1 VFRLNELFKT
11 LKSNRELRRRLI
23 VTLVIFA
30 IFRFVTHIP
39 VPGVNLEAIKNVFA
53 SNQLLSLLD
62 VFSGGTLAN
71 FSILALGL
79 NPYINASIIMQL
91 LTAVVPTLEQW
102 AKEGEE
108 GRDKITKITR
118 YSTVFLAIVQAFGI
132 SVWLQ
137 NMGVLMISGFS
148 FRFLLL
154 ITLTAGTCFL
164 MWLGEQITDF
174 GIGNGISIIIFAGI
188 IAQIPSQ
195 LTQTIKLLQVGEIN
209 IISLLSLIIIG
220 IIVVGGVI
228 AIQQGQRRIPVQYA
242 KRVIGRKMYGGQS
255 THIPLR
261 VNQAGVIPI
270 IFASAFLL
278 FPATI
283 AQFFQNITFM
293 KSMAAAL
300 SPGQPLYLVLY
311 SILIILST
319 FFYTAITFNPINLAD
334 NMKKYGGFIPGIRPG
349 KNTSVFIDHIMTR
362 ITLSGAIFL
371 TIIAILPNILIE
383 ITGITTFY
391 FGGTSI
397 LIMVGVALETIQ
409 QIESQLLMR
418 HYEGFIKK

>member
-1 VFRLNELFKT
+1 MLETLRNLFKIPDLKKRLYFT
-11 LKSNRELRRRLI
+11 LGMLVVVRLGSH
-23 VTLVIFA
+23 L
-30 IFRFVTHIP
+30 P
-39 VPGVNLEAIKNVFA
+39 LPGVNKEALTNLFAQGGILGFFDLFAGGALSRFSVFA
-53 SNQLLSLLD
+53 
-62 VFSGGTLAN
+62 
-71 FSILALGL
+71 LGIM
-79 NPYINASIIMQL
+79 PYINASIIMQL
-91 LTAVVPTLEQW
+91 LTAVIPTLEQW

-293 KSMAAAL
+293 KSMSEAL

-319 FFYTAITFNPINLAD
+319 FFYSAITFNPINLAD

>member
-1 VFRLNELFKT
+1 MLETIRNLFKIPDLKKRLLFT
-11 LKSNRELRRRLI
+11 LGMLVVVRLGSH
-23 VTLVIFA
+23 L
-30 IFRFVTHIP
+30 P
-39 VPGVNLEAIKNVFA
+39 LPGVNKEALTNLFAQGGILGFFDLFAGGALSRFSVFA
-53 SNQLLSLLD
+53 
-62 VFSGGTLAN
+62 
-71 FSILALGL
+71 LGIM
-79 NPYINASIIMQL
+79 PYINASIIMQL
-91 LTAVVPTLEQW
+91 LTAVIPTLEQW
-102 AKEGEE
+102 AKEGED

-118 YSTVFLAIVQAFGI
+118 YFTVFLAIVQAFGI

-188 IAQIPSQ
+188 VAQIPSE
-195 LTQTIKLLQVGEIN
+195 LAQTIKLLQVGEIS

-319 FFYTAITFNPINLAD
+319 FFYSAITFNPINLAD

-371 TIIAILPNILIE
+371 TIIAILPNILIK

-397 LIMVGVALETIQ
+397 LIMVGVALETVQ
-409 QIESQLLMR
+409 QIESHLLMR

>member
-1 VFRLNELFKT
+1 LLETLRNLFKIPDLKKRLYFT
-11 LKSNRELRRRLI
+11 LGMLVVVRLGSH
-23 VTLVIFA
+23 L
-30 IFRFVTHIP
+30 P
-39 VPGVNLEAIKNVFA
+39 LPGVNKEALTNLFAQGGILGFFDLFAGGALSRFSVFA
-53 SNQLLSLLD
+53 
-62 VFSGGTLAN
+62 
-71 FSILALGL
+71 LGIM
-79 NPYINASIIMQL
+79 PYINASIIMQL
-91 LTAVVPTLEQW
+91 LTAVIPTLEQW

-195 LTQTIKLLQVGEIN
+195 LTQTIKLLQVGEIS

-242 KRVIGRKMYGGQS
+242 KRMIGRKMYGGQS

-293 KSMAAAL
+293 KSIAAAL

-319 FFYTAITFNPINLAD
+319 FFYSAITFNPINLAD

-371 TIIAILPNILIE
+371 TIIAILPNILIK

-409 QIESQLLMR
+409 QIESHLLMR

>member
-1 VFRLNELFKT
+1 MLETLRNLFKIPDLKKRLYFT
-11 LKSNRELRRRLI
+11 LGMLVVVRLGSH
-23 VTLVIFA
+23 L
-30 IFRFVTHIP
+30 P
-39 VPGVNLEAIKNVFA
+39 LPGVNKEALTNLFAQGGILGFFDLFAGGALSRFSVFA
-53 SNQLLSLLD
+53 
-62 VFSGGTLAN
+62 
-71 FSILALGL
+71 LGIM
-79 NPYINASIIMQL
+79 PYINASIIMQL
-91 LTAVVPTLEQW
+91 LTAVIPTLEQW

-174 GIGNGISIIIFAGI
+174 GIGNGISVIIFAGI

-195 LTQTIKLLQVGEIN
+195 LTQTIKLLQVGEIS

-242 KRVIGRKMYGGQS
+242 KRVIGRRMYGGQG

-319 FFYTAITFNPINLAD
+319 FFYSAITFNPINLAD

-371 TIIAILPNILIE
+371 TIIAILPNILIK

-409 QIESQLLMR
+409 QIESHLLMR

>member
-1 VFRLNELFKT
+1 MLETLRNLFKIPDLKKRLYFT
-11 LKSNRELRRRLI
+11 LGMLVVVRLGSH
-23 VTLVIFA
+23 L
-30 IFRFVTHIP
+30 P
-39 VPGVNLEAIKNVFA
+39 LPGVNKEALTNLFAQGGILGFFDLFAGGALSRFSVFA
-53 SNQLLSLLD
+53 
-62 VFSGGTLAN
+62 
-71 FSILALGL
+71 LGIM
-79 NPYINASIIMQL
+79 PYINASIIMQL
-91 LTAVVPTLEQW
+91 LTAVIPTLEQW

-188 IAQIPSQ
+188 IAQIPSE
-195 LTQTIKLLQVGEIN
+195 LAQTIKLLQVGEIS

-319 FFYTAITFNPINLAD
+319 FFYSAITFNPINLAD

-371 TIIAILPNILIE
+371 TIIAILPNILIK

-397 LIMVGVALETIQ
+397 LIMVGVALETVQ
-409 QIESQLLMR
+409 QIESHLLMR

>member
-1 VFRLNELFKT
+1 MLETLRNLFKIPDLKKRLYFT
-11 LKSNRELRRRLI
+11 LGMLVVVRLGSH
-23 VTLVIFA
+23 L
-30 IFRFVTHIP
+30 P
-39 VPGVNLEAIKNVFA
+39 LPGVNKEALTNLFAQGGILGFFDLFAGGALSRFSVFA
-53 SNQLLSLLD
+53 
-62 VFSGGTLAN
+62 
-71 FSILALGL
+71 LGIM
-79 NPYINASIIMQL
+79 PYINASIIMQL

>member
-1 VFRLNELFKT
+1 LLETLRNLFKIPDLKKRLYFT
-11 LKSNRELRRRLI
+11 LGMLVVVRLGSH
-23 VTLVIFA
+23 L
-30 IFRFVTHIP
+30 P
-39 VPGVNLEAIKNVFA
+39 LPGVNKEALTNLFAQGGILGFFDLFAGGALSRFSVFA
-53 SNQLLSLLD
+53 
-62 VFSGGTLAN
+62 
-71 FSILALGL
+71 LGIM
-79 NPYINASIIMQL
+79 PYINASIIMQL
-91 LTAVVPTLEQW
+91 LTAVIPTLEQW

-195 LTQTIKLLQVGEIN
+195 LTQTIKLLQVGEIS

-242 KRVIGRKMYGGQS
+242 KRMIGRKMYGGQS

-293 KSMAAAL
+293 KSISEAL

-319 FFYTAITFNPINLAD
+319 FFYSAITFNPINLAD

-371 TIIAILPNILIE
+371 TIIAILPNILIK

-409 QIESQLLMR
+409 QIESHLLMR